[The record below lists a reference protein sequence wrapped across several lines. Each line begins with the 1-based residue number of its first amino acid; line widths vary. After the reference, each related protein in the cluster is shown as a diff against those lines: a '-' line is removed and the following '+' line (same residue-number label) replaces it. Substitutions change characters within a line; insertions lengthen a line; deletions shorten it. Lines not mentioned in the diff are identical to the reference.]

1 MDVALHVETHGP
13 AVDPPIVLVHGAPD
27 RSGAFAAVVPH
38 LRDRRVLV
46 YDRRGY
52 GRSLSASAATGMA
65 DHAEDLLSLAAGLG
79 VPPVVVAHS
88 FGSNPTMLA
97 ATFDSGAFCAIG
109 LWEPPLPWVDWWPAR
124 TKRHNRGVAASTDP
138 GASIEAT
145 YRQILGDE
153 AWDALPRLRQAQ
165 RRAEGV
171 AFQVD
176 MASEL
181 LAPFR
186 FDEVAVPALVGHG
199 RATSKEHVRG
209 AAWLV
214 EQLPEA
220 TLYAVSGPGHFANR
234 THPEQFASF
243 VRATVPRGGP
253 GNGAAGSVA
262 ARAVQEAG
270 VKARCSWLS
279 PRRMNVGA

>member
-1 MDVALHVETHGP
+1 MDAALHVEAHGP
-13 AVDPPIVLVHGAPD
+13 AVDPPVVLVHGAPD
-27 RSGAFAAVVPH
+27 RAAAFAAVIPY
-38 LRDRRVLV
+38 LRDRHVLV

-65 DHAEDLLSLAAGLG
+65 DHAEDLLSLAAGLE

-97 ATFDSGAFCAIG
+97 ATLDSAAFPAIG

-124 TKRHNRGVAASTDP
+124 TKSHNQAVAASTDP
-138 GASIEAT
+138 GASIEAA

-153 AWDALPRLRQAQ
+153 AWHALPPGRQAQ

-181 LAPFR
+181 VAPFR
-186 FDEVAVPALVGHG
+186 FDAVAVPALVGHG
-199 RATSKEHVRG
+199 SATSKEHVHG
-209 AAWLV
+209 AAWLA
-214 EQLPEA
+214 EQLPDA
-220 TLYAVSGPGHFANR
+220 TLYAVPGAGHFANR

-243 VRATVPRGGP
+243 VRATLRVAHQVTARPGRSLPGP
-253 GNGAAGSVA
+253 FRKPA
-262 ARAVQEAG
+262 
-270 VKARCSWLS
+270 
-279 PRRMNVGA
+279 

>member
-1 MDVALHVETHGP
+1 MDAALHVEAHGP
-13 AVDPPIVLVHGAPD
+13 AVDPPVVLVHGAPD
-27 RSGAFAAVVPH
+27 RAAAFAAVIPY
-38 LRDRRVLV
+38 LGDRHVLV

-52 GRSLSASAATGMA
+52 GRSLPAPAATGMA
-65 DHAEDLLSLAAGLG
+65 DHAEDLLSLAAGLE

-97 ATFDSGAFCAIG
+97 ATLDPAAFRAIG
-109 LWEPPLPWVDWWPAR
+109 LWEPPLPWVDWWPER
-124 TKRHNRGVAASTDP
+124 TKRHNQAVAASTDP

-153 AWDALPRLRQAQ
+153 AWDALPPARQAQ

-181 LAPFR
+181 MAPLR
-186 FDEVAVPALVGHG
+186 FDAVTVPALVGHG
-199 RATSKEHVRG
+199 GATSKEHVHG
-209 AAWLV
+209 AAWLA
-214 EQLPEA
+214 EQLPNA
-220 TLYAVSGPGHFANR
+220 TLHSVPGAGHFANR

-243 VRATVPRGGP
+243 VRSTVALAHGAPARP
-253 GNGAAGSVA
+253 G
-262 ARAVQEAG
+262 R
-270 VKARCSWLS
+270 SW
-279 PRRMNVGA
+279 PGRFRRPA